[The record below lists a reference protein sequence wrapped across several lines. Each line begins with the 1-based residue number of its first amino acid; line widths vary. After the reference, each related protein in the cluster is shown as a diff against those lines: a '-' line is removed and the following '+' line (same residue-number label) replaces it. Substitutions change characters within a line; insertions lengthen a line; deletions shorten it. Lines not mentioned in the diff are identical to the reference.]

1 MWWLPV
7 HMGRKNILSKHIHR
21 KHPKS
26 VVTKGAT
33 SFKKHKNSKHPDVPE
48 STTSPKVNNDD
59 GETSSN

>member
-1 MWWLPV
+1 
-7 HMGRKNILSKHIHR
+7 MGRKNLSKHINT
-21 KHPKS
+21 KDQKS
-26 VVTKGAT
+26 FVTKGAT